1 MVFRFQQPGMAT
13 NFRRGAGGFHPGG
26 AGADD
31 HHVSVAIHAPHFIGV
46 TVNNIRVNRTAQR
59 ARAGDAMVGAA
70 DVAGDTF
77 AHQTLFSALHFL
89 HPLRL
94 GNQTAANGDKIGIA
108 AGEDIFGYLRSANIA
123 GDDRGFMEFIA
134 HRAGEIALPA
144 ILQRH
149 LIDLQI
155 QVVVLRRRD
164 VDDIDLLLAELKNTQ
179 GIFEGIAALEEVVGA
194 DAQADR
200 KTRPHAGANL
210 IDNQTQYPSAIFDA
224 AAKFISALIKQRR

>member
-1 MVFRFQQPGMAT
+1 MRWSAQPMLQEIHLRI
-13 NFRRGAGGFHPGG
+13 RRSFP
-26 AGADD
+26 
-31 HHVSVAIHAPHFIGV
+31 PC
-46 TVNNIRVNRTAQR
+46 
-59 ARAGDAMVGAA
+59 
-70 DVAGDTF
+70 TF
-77 AHQTLFSALHFL
+77 CT
-89 HPLRL
+89 LRL

-164 VDDIDLLLAELKNTQ
+164 VDDIDLLWQSSRIRRESSRVLPPL
-179 GIFEGIAALEEVVGA
+179 
-194 DAQADR
+194 R
-200 KTRPHAGANL
+200 K
-210 IDNQTQYPSAIFDA
+210 S
-224 AAKFISALIKQRR
+224 SALMRRLTGKRGPTQARTLSTIRLSIRVRFSTLPPNSSVRLLNSGDKNWLIK